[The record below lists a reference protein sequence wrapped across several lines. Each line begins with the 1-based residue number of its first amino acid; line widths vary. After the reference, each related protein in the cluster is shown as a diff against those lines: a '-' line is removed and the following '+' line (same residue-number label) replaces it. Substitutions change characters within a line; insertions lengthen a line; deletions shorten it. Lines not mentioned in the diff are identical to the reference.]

1 MILDGNSNRNVI
13 LTEQVTKTVHAKALK
28 VLQEVSLQLIYEDED
43 GQTWIPKDE
52 MYELASERTGL
63 TIDTLKWINDNREIN

>member
-28 VLQEVSLQLIYEDED
+28 VLQEVSLQLVYEDED
-43 GQTWIPKDE
+43 GQAWIPKDE

>member
-28 VLQEVSLQLIYEDED
+28 VLQEVSLQLVYEDED
-43 GQTWIPKDE
+43 GQAW
-52 MYELASERTGL
+52 L
-63 TIDTLKWINDNREIN
+63 